1 MRSHSRKEE
10 REKGPRRRWGGIER
24 EREREREREPWRE
37 RGKREKARE
46 REHRGGCEKGRIPI
60 KIQSK
65 HLACGAFS

>member
-10 REKGPRRRWGGIER
+10 REKGPCRRWGGIER

-46 REHRGGCEKGRIPI
+46 REHRGG
-60 KIQSK
+60 
-65 HLACGAFS
+65 